1 MIPLPLVLEA
11 FDRLYN
17 ELLAPGLEARTHQVE
32 AFALL
37 LLDLG
42 FAPGTTA
49 TACSSVQLAHMTQWL
64 EVHCEHAVRLFLW
77 SFAHVYV
84 NARAA
89 AAAAARHPVRW
100 ANRLERLNISQ
111 GSPAWESYVRHLEAN
126 DGLRLA
132 NLFPRK
138 ASYFSGHVAPELLV
152 SPVLTDLYLTL
163 HPFKQRRRTTGRRGA
178 PLLMRSVRVRGSRNF
193 GSQPRSGIAVTLA
206 CRELAADQSAVPPA
220 TSDAANRGHRVA
232 PSLPSEVRP
241 HQVSD

>member
-163 HPFKQRRRTTGRRGA
+163 HPFKQRPPHHRPTRCAPAHALGSRARLTQLRFAASLRHRRHSRLPRAGSRSVSSTTRDLGRRQSRA
-178 PLLMRSVRVRGSRNF
+178 PRC
-193 GSQPRSGIAVTLA
+193 PLA
-206 CRELAADQSAVPPA
+206 PV
-220 TSDAANRGHRVA
+220 
-232 PSLPSEVRP
+232 
-241 HQVSD
+241 